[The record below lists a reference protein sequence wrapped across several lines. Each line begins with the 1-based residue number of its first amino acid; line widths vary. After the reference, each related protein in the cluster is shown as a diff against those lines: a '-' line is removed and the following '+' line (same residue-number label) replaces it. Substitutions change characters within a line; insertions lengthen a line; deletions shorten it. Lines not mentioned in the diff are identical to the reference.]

1 MILFVVQVGKKTNK
15 QKKTRIESINCSF
28 GFFCVFFFK
37 AEEGNKVCFYN
48 LQRRNTKAQ
57 YHFRKQNLIN

>member
-1 MILFVVQVGKKTNK
+1 MILFVVQVGKKKNK
-15 QKKTRIESINCSF
+15 KKKPVLNPSTVHLVSF
-28 GFFCVFFFK
+28 VFFFFK